1 MWNPFRIFKEHD
13 HHWREL
19 DKSLT
24 AAFEKIKAEKRLTFS
39 WLNYLRKQEIENQ
52 NTHQKIQFELGRH
65 DAEIDALRS
74 EITELKEAVKI
85 AQKRPV
91 FEQIRTKSGLESGP
105 VSEPKNQ
112 SASEKSFVSRIA
124 SMIRPQRKEFVMQ
137 KILQM
142 AENGY
147 YTTKQIETVIV
158 KEKQFCG
165 RTAFYDYLKELRLQ
179 KMVENKQKNG
189 RKVLISAEI

>member
-1 MWNPFRIFKEHD
+1 
-13 HHWREL
+13 
-19 DKSLT
+19 
-24 AAFEKIKAEKRLTFS
+24 
-39 WLNYLRKQEIENQ
+39 
-52 NTHQKIQFELGRH
+52 
-65 DAEIDALRS
+65 
-74 EITELKEAVKI
+74 
-85 AQKRPV
+85 
-91 FEQIRTKSGLESGP
+91 
-105 VSEPKNQ
+105 
-112 SASEKSFVSRIA
+112 
-124 SMIRPQRKEFVMQ
+124 MQ